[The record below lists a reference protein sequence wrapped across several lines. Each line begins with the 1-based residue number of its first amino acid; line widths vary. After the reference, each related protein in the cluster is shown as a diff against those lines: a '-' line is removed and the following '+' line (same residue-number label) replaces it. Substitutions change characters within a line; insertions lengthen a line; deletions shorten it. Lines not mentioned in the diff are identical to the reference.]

1 MKVFYHSEWMDADE
15 FIETIQRENAS
26 LYYYERFMDV
36 DTVNKVNHET
46 QDNWTDLDWLTRY
59 LEIAPFDLV
68 IEGNPDDVY
77 YD

>member
-26 LYYYERFMDV
+26 LYYYERLMDP

-46 QDNWTDLDWLTRY
+46 LDNWTDLDWLTRY

-68 IEGNPDDVY
+68 IEGDPDDVY